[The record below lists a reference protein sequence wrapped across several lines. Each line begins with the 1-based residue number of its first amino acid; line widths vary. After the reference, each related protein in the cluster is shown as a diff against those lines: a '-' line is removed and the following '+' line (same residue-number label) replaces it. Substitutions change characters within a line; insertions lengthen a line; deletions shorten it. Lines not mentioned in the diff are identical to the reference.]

1 MKNAISFI
9 VTVAA
14 ILVLLTSEKCTD
26 NEVAKEVGGG
36 ELFVCL
42 PCGSGC
48 DTIQYKTD
56 GTCGHCSMKLVK
68 RSTVTHSNV
77 DPENLCSIIA
87 NAGNDNVLLLD
98 VRTPEEFEGRA
109 EAKFGRLNKAINI
122 PVQELEKRMN
132 ELDTY
137 KNKEI
142 IVYCSHSH
150 RSPRASYMLTQ
161 KGFNKVTNMQ
171 GGMSVWKSKVKDEV
185 CNQNLF
191 ISQ

>member
-1 MKNAISFI
+1 MKKALTLTIC
-9 VTVAA
+9 AA
-14 ILVLLTSEKCTD
+14 TLFVLLTAEKCTSSKAAE
-26 NEVAKEVGGG
+26 EVVFE
-36 ELFVCL
+36 EQFVCL

-48 DTIQYKTD
+48 DTIQYKTT
-56 GTCGHCSMKLVK
+56 GTCGHCSMELVK

-77 DPENLCSIIA
+77 EPENLCSFIA
-87 NAGNDNVLLLD
+87 KAGYNNVLLLD

-109 EAKFGRLNKAINI
+109 EAKFGRLNNAINI
-122 PVQELEKRMN
+122 PVQDLEKRIN
-132 ELDTY
+132 ELDNY
-137 KNKEI
+137 RNKEI

-171 GGMSVWKSKVKDEV
+171 GGMSVWKAKVKDEI

>member
-1 MKNAISFI
+1 MKKALTLIIS
-9 VTVAA
+9 AA
-14 ILVLLTSEKCTD
+14 MLFVLLTSEKCT
-26 NEVAKEVGGG
+26 NSKVVAEVNSE

-48 DTIQYKTD
+48 DTIQYKTA
-56 GTCGHCSMKLVK
+56 GTCGHCSMELVK
-68 RSTVTHSNV
+68 RSSVTHSNV
-77 DPENLCSIIA
+77 DPENLCSFIA

-122 PVQELEKRMN
+122 PVQDLEKRMN

-137 KNKEI
+137 KNREI